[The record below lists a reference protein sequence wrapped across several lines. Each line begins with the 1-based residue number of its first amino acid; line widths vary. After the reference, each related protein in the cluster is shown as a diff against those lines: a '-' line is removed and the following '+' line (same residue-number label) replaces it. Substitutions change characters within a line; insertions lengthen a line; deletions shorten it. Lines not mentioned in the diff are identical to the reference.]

1 MAIVNIDLSEYDA
14 SRNRNREL
22 EEQVKELKK
31 INEDLKSNAKVILRK
46 ETISKTKIK
55 EITYHSFGGVDTVDK
70 PTKINVNTSE
80 SYVNFEDVRLKVENE
95 MRKEI
100 EESIEIRK
108 RYEEKYK
115 ALDDEFQ
122 QKRAELEESCKKKLL
137 AENDKMRDAY
147 LICIKAKEEIIK
159 GLEDKI
165 KKNHLDAETALG
177 ISEGSFFKSKKVEN
191 ILQNIVNTSAEL

>member
-1 MAIVNIDLSEYDA
+1 MAIVNIDLSEYD
-14 SRNRNREL
+14 SMRNRNREL

-31 INEDLKSNAKVILRK
+31 INEDLKSNTKVILRK

-55 EITYHSFGGVDTVDK
+55 EIIYHSFGGVNTIDK
-70 PTKINVNTSE
+70 PTKMNVNTSE

-137 AENDKMRDAY
+137 AENDKMRDEY
-147 LICIKAKEEIIK
+147 LNRFKDKEKSIEL
-159 GLEDKI
+159 LEQKI
-165 KKNHLDAETALG
+165 RKIHLNAETALD
-177 ISEGSFFKSKKVEN
+177 ISEGSFFKSKRVEN
-191 ILQNIVNTSAEL
+191 ILQYIVNISAGL

>member
-14 SRNRNREL
+14 IRNRNREL

>member
-14 SRNRNREL
+14 IRNRNREL

-31 INEDLKSNAKVILRK
+31 VNEDLKSNAKVILRK

-70 PTKINVNTSE
+70 PTRINVNTSE

>member
-14 SRNRNREL
+14 IRNRNREL

-108 RYEEKYK
+108 RYEENYK
-115 ALDDEFQ
+115 AIDDEFQ

>member
-14 SRNRNREL
+14 IRNRNREL

-31 INEDLKSNAKVILRK
+31 VNEDLKSNAKVILRK

>member
-1 MAIVNIDLSEYDA
+1 M
-14 SRNRNREL
+14 
-22 EEQVKELKK
+22 
-31 INEDLKSNAKVILRK
+31 KSNTKVILRK

-55 EITYHSFGGVDTVDK
+55 EIIYHSFGGVNTIDK
-70 PTKINVNTSE
+70 PTKMNVNTSE